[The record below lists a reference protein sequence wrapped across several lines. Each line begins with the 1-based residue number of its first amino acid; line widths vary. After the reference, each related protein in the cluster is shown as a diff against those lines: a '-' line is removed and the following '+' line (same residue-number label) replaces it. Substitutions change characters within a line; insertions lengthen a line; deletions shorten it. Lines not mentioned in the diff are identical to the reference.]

1 MDLQWRP
8 SLSKFARVGPG
19 GCTEIGDGSSCRLP
33 LYFAYSLMI
42 SIDGQLTSS
51 LLVTDHIENTGSRGP
66 PCYCWQHKLLHPA
79 LISPITS
86 TRSSRTHWPPWSRP
100 PTPWSSP
107 TMTSSSSKPC
117 LLQLRLAS
125 VCPSSPARRVRT

>member
-1 MDLQWRP
+1 MDLQWSP

-33 LYFAYSLMI
+33 LYFACSLMI

-66 PCYCWQHKLLHPA
+66 PCYCWQHKLLHPVTLIYRPLLAQSRA
-79 LISPITS
+79 LGAQE
-86 TRSSRTHWPPWSRP
+86 RTGHRG
-100 PTPWSSP
+100 
-107 TMTSSSSKPC
+107 
-117 LLQLRLAS
+117 
-125 VCPSSPARRVRT
+125 PAHQPHGAHQP

>member
-33 LYFAYSLMI
+33 LYFARSLMI

-51 LLVTDHIENTGSRGP
+51 LLVTDHIENTRSRGP
-66 PCYCWQHKLLHPA
+66 PCYCWQHKLLHPVA
-79 LISPITS
+79 ASFCVPFVSGKKSSDLKSAS
-86 TRSSRTHWPPWSRP
+86 TLACKVC
-100 PTPWSSP
+100 
-107 TMTSSSSKPC
+107 TMVIC
-117 LLQLRLAS
+117 FWF
-125 VCPSSPARRVRT
+125 